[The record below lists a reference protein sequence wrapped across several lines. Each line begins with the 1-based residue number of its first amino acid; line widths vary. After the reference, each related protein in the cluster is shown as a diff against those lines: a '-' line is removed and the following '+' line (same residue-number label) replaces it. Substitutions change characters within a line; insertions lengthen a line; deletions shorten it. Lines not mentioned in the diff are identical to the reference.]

1 MNYKLK
7 NIPQLHFKTD
17 AHKFDPAV
25 HQGVWEQADY
35 LTQSDFYPL
44 LLQNYLYHLWMAGLE
59 SGLSET
65 STTKYFELVAD

>member
-7 NIPQLHFKTD
+7 NITQLHFKTD

-65 STTKYFELVAD
+65 STTDSD